1 MAVKGGSG
9 GMEKRKENARYL
21 NQCFTMMVLLNCIIV
36 LFLAFTIVLTQYRV
50 AAAQEAQQFIETLKV
65 MPERPEQKII
75 MVVFSLCFLCG
86 IIYYNR
92 RNEEEGKEK
101 VLLWNVFEIIFLIF
115 VLKELDM
122 TYNGVIFLIVADML
136 TYVEDRK
143 NKLIFLFISF
153 LCYMVCSYNLVTM
166 FIPLN
171 SFETWVAFYDGET
184 ESLFLGVKTICEI
197 LNMILFLVYIVIL
210 MMKDKRERERIQLLN
225 AQLQKANEQL
235 HEFAQEK
242 ELMGET
248 KERNRLAR
256 EIHDTLGHILTGISV
271 GIDAVLVL
279 MDIAPDKAK
288 EQLEGIGDTAR
299 RGLQDVRRSVRKL
312 KPDALERMSLNN
324 AIHQMIEDM
333 SKVTNTKIYFVSY
346 MEELKFEADE
356 EEVIYRII
364 QESTTNAIRHGK
376 ATEIWI
382 RISEKEEELTI
393 IISDNGC
400 GCEDIKEGF
409 GLKHIR
415 ERVELLNGEV
425 NYQGL
430 IGFTMIAKIPIRNKI
445 MIEQDTKTHTEERKE
460 YD

>member
-1 MAVKGGSG
+1 
-9 GMEKRKENARYL
+9 MEKRKENARYL

-65 MPERPEQKII
+65 MPERPEQKVI
-75 MVVFSLCFLCG
+75 MVVFSLWFLCG
-86 IIYYNR
+86 IIYYKR

-122 TYNGVIFLIVADML
+122 TYNGVIFLVVADML

-171 SFETWVAFYDGET
+171 SFETWVAFYDGAT
-184 ESLFLGVKTICEI
+184 ESFFLGVKTICEI

-210 MMKDKRERERIQLLN
+210 MMKDRRERERIQLLN

-382 RISEKEEELTI
+382 RISEKDEELTI

-445 MIEQDTKTHTEERKE
+445 MIEQDAKTQTEERKE

>member
-1 MAVKGGSG
+1 MK
-9 GMEKRKENARYL
+9 KRKEEAGYQK
-21 NQCFTMMVLLNCIIV
+21 QCFTIMVLLNVVIV
-36 LFLAFTIVLTQYRV
+36 LFLALTIVLTQYRV
-50 AAAQEAQQFIETLKV
+50 AAAQEAQKFIETLKV
-65 MPERPEQKII
+65 MPERPEQR
-75 MVVFSLCFLCG
+75 MVMLVFSLSFLCG
-86 IIYYNR
+86 IIYYKR

-101 VLLWNVFEIIFLIF
+101 VLLWNVFEIVFLIF

-122 TYNGVIFLIVADML
+122 IYNGLIFLVVADML

-153 LCYMVCSYNLVTM
+153 LCYMVCSYTLVTM

-171 SFETWVAFYDGET
+171 SFETWVAFYDGKT
-184 ESLFLGVKTICEI
+184 ERIFLGLKTICEI
-197 LNMILFLVYIVIL
+197 TNMLVFLVYILIL
-210 MMKDKRERERIQLLN
+210 MMKDRRERERIRLLN
-225 AQLQKANEQL
+225 EQLQKANEQL
-235 HEFAQEK
+235 HVFAQEK

-312 KPDALERMSLNN
+312 KPDALERMSLSN

-346 MEELKFEADE
+346 TEELKFEADE

-382 RISEKEEELTI
+382 RMSEKEEELTI

-400 GCEDIKEGF
+400 GCDDIKEGF
-409 GLKHIR
+409 GLKHIS
-415 ERVELLNGEV
+415 ERVELLKGEV

-445 MIEQDTKTHTEERKE
+445 IVDSD
-460 YD
+460 YDK

>member
-1 MAVKGGSG
+1 
-9 GMEKRKENARYL
+9 MEKRKENARYL

-75 MVVFSLCFLCG
+75 MVGFSLCFLCG
-86 IIYYNR
+86 IIYYKR

-101 VLLWNVFEIIFLIF
+101 VLLWNIFEIIFLIF

-210 MMKDKRERERIQLLN
+210 MMKDRRERERIQLLN

-445 MIEQDTKTHTEERKE
+445 MIEQDTKTQTEERKE

>member
-1 MAVKGGSG
+1 
-9 GMEKRKENARYL
+9 MEKRKENARYL

-65 MPERPEQKII
+65 MPERPEQKVI
-75 MVVFSLCFLCG
+75 MVVFSLWFLCG
-86 IIYYNR
+86 IIYYKR

-122 TYNGVIFLIVADML
+122 TYNGVIFLVVADML

-171 SFETWVAFYDGET
+171 SFETWVAFYDGAT
-184 ESLFLGVKTICEI
+184 ESFFLGVKTICEI

-210 MMKDKRERERIQLLN
+210 MMKDRRERERIQLLN

-445 MIEQDTKTHTEERKE
+445 MIEQDTKTQTEERKE

>member
-1 MAVKGGSG
+1 
-9 GMEKRKENARYL
+9 
-21 NQCFTMMVLLNCIIV
+21 
-36 LFLAFTIVLTQYRV
+36 
-50 AAAQEAQQFIETLKV
+50 
-65 MPERPEQKII
+65 
-75 MVVFSLCFLCG
+75 
-86 IIYYNR
+86 
-92 RNEEEGKEK
+92 
-101 VLLWNVFEIIFLIF
+101 
-115 VLKELDM
+115 M

-445 MIEQDTKTHTEERKE
+445 MIEQDTKTQTEERKE

>member
-1 MAVKGGSG
+1 
-9 GMEKRKENARYL
+9 MEKRKENARYL

-86 IIYYNR
+86 IIYYKR

-101 VLLWNVFEIIFLIF
+101 VLLWNIFEIIFLIF

-210 MMKDKRERERIQLLN
+210 MMKDRRERERIQLLN

-256 EIHDTLGHILTGISV
+256 EIHDTLGHALTGISA
-271 GIDAVLVL
+271 GIDAVKVLV
-279 MDIAPDKAK
+279 DIDTNRAK
-288 EQLEGIGDTAR
+288 EQLNNVSVVVRDGIR
-299 RGLQDVRRSVRKL
+299 DVRGSLNKMR
-312 KPDALERMSLNN
+312 PGALENN
-324 AIHQMIEDM
+324 TLKEALIKIIREYEAISNLEIHLLYKWDNIDLDIAKEDI
-333 SKVTNTKIYFVSY
+333 VFRV
-346 MEELKFEADE
+346 
-356 EEVIYRII
+356 I
-364 QESTTNAIRHGK
+364 QESITNSVRHGHAK
-376 ATEIWI
+376 TIWI
-382 RISEKEEELTI
+382 ELLEEEEAYVMTI
-393 IISDNGC
+393 QDDGV
-400 GCEDIKEGF
+400 GF
-409 GLKHIR
+409 DELYYGYGLKQMQERLMIIGGSVRFENRDGFYTHI
-415 ERVELLNGEV
+415 
-425 NYQGL
+425 
-430 IGFTMIAKIPIRNKI
+430 KIPKI
-445 MIEQDTKTHTEERKE
+445 GGRHD
-460 YD
+460 

>member
-1 MAVKGGSG
+1 
-9 GMEKRKENARYL
+9 MEKRKENARYL

-75 MVVFSLCFLCG
+75 MVVFSLCFFCG
-86 IIYYNR
+86 IIYYKR

-210 MMKDKRERERIQLLN
+210 MMKDRRERERIQLLN

-445 MIEQDTKTHTEERKE
+445 MIEQDTKTHTEEREE

>member
-1 MAVKGGSG
+1 
-9 GMEKRKENARYL
+9 MEKRKENARYL

-86 IIYYNR
+86 IISYKR

>member
-1 MAVKGGSG
+1 MK
-9 GMEKRKENARYL
+9 KRKEEAGYQK
-21 NQCFTMMVLLNCIIV
+21 QCFTIMVLLNVVIV
-36 LFLAFTIVLTQYRV
+36 LFLALTIVLTQYRV
-50 AAAQEAQQFIETLKV
+50 AAAQEAQKFIETLKV
-65 MPERPEQKII
+65 MPERPEQR
-75 MVVFSLCFLCG
+75 MVMLVFSLSFLCG
-86 IIYYNR
+86 IIYYKR

-101 VLLWNVFEIIFLIF
+101 VLLWNVFEIVFLIF

-122 TYNGVIFLIVADML
+122 IYNGLIFLVVADML

-153 LCYMVCSYNLVTM
+153 LCYMVCSYTLVTM

-171 SFETWVAFYDGET
+171 SFETWVAFYDGKT
-184 ESLFLGVKTICEI
+184 ERIFLGLKTICEI
-197 LNMILFLVYIVIL
+197 TNMLVFLVYILIL
-210 MMKDKRERERIQLLN
+210 MMKDRRERERICLLN
-225 AQLQKANEQL
+225 EQLQKANEQL
-235 HEFAQEK
+235 HVFAQEK

-312 KPDALERMSLNN
+312 KPDALERMSLSN

-346 MEELKFEADE
+346 TEELKFEADE

-382 RISEKEEELTI
+382 RMSEKEEELTI

-400 GCEDIKEGF
+400 GCDDIKEGF

-445 MIEQDTKTHTEERKE
+445 IVDSD
-460 YD
+460 YDK

>member
-75 MVVFSLCFLCG
+75 MVVCG
-86 IIYYNR
+86 IIYYKR

-382 RISEKEEELTI
+382 RSKD
-393 IISDNGC
+393 SDS
-400 GCEDIKEGF
+400 K
-409 GLKHIR
+409 
-415 ERVELLNGEV
+415 
-425 NYQGL
+425 
-430 IGFTMIAKIPIRNKI
+430 
-445 MIEQDTKTHTEERKE
+445 
-460 YD
+460 

>member
-1 MAVKGGSG
+1 MK
-9 GMEKRKENARYL
+9 KRKEEAGYQK
-21 NQCFTMMVLLNCIIV
+21 QCFTIMVLLNVVIV
-36 LFLAFTIVLTQYRV
+36 LFLALTIVLTQYRV

-65 MPERPEQKII
+65 MPERPEQR
-75 MVVFSLCFLCG
+75 MVMLVFSLSFLCG
-86 IIYYNR
+86 IIYYKR

-101 VLLWNVFEIIFLIF
+101 VLLWNVFEIVFLIF

-122 TYNGVIFLIVADML
+122 IYNGLIFLVVADML

-153 LCYMVCSYNLVTM
+153 LCYMVCSYTLVTM

-171 SFETWVAFYDGET
+171 SFETWVAFYDGKT
-184 ESLFLGVKTICEI
+184 ERIFLGLKTICEI
-197 LNMILFLVYIVIL
+197 TNMLVFLVYILIL
-210 MMKDKRERERIQLLN
+210 MMKDRRERERIRLLN
-225 AQLQKANEQL
+225 EQLQKANEQL
-235 HEFAQEK
+235 HVFAQEK

-312 KPDALERMSLNN
+312 KPDALERMSLSN

-346 MEELKFEADE
+346 TEELKFEADE

-382 RISEKEEELTI
+382 RMSEKEEELTI

-400 GCEDIKEGF
+400 GCDDIKEGF

-445 MIEQDTKTHTEERKE
+445 IVDSD
-460 YD
+460 YDK